1 MATTFLSHTDISQIL
16 KEQQET
22 IGIIDQYIQPI
33 LLDPDKS
40 TNAKVYADFVMQHV
54 FVNIRNSYQDG
65 VLISQKLV
73 ENNPYYIS
81 TSLSHALRSAQDFL
95 IDLAYIMSDRKHNKG
110 HEYLR
115 YLKFIIDTETE
126 LGQKPMSTN
135 RYDKMFPPTLDLK
148 PKSSSQWSPTSPEDK
163 IEQGLKKYNIETDH
177 FADFRFGFHS
187 NLSSTAHGNPNTIYT
202 FTRTPQENLPQLEAN
217 LSISIAHFE
226 ITLES
231 ALKCYIH
238 FYLGRYNDCKNIIDS
253 MFPNK

>member
-33 LLDPDKS
+33 ILTPNDFANSNCFD
-40 TNAKVYADFVMQHV
+40 DFVMQHI

-81 TSLSHALRSAQDFL
+81 TSLSHALRSAQEFL

-115 YLKFIIDTETE
+115 YFKFIIDTETE
-126 LGQKPMSTN
+126 LGKKTMPKKRS
-135 RYDKMFPPTLDLK
+135 DKMFPPKLDLK
-148 PKSSSQWSPTSPEDK
+148 PKSSSQWSPTSRKDK

-177 FADFRFGFHS
+177 FAEFRFSFHS

-226 ITLES
+226 TTLES

-238 FYLGRYNDCKNIIDS
+238 FYLGRNNDCKNIIDS